1 MTDSTYDVV
10 IVGGGHNGL
19 VCATYLAKA
28 GKNVLIVEANE
39 SLGGAASTNEFSKGF
54 SVSGCAQ
61 WLMQLSP
68 EIRRDLQ
75 LDKFGL
81 TLAAENLSTIA
92 LNEDGDNLTIKG
104 DVAEGC
110 SLSAEDKVQYK
121 KFHKQMLK
129 FSSVLAGAFKR
140 RPPKLV
146 DSNMTDRFTLLKLG
160 IDLKL
165 LGKDDMRDLMRI
177 ALINMYD
184 VMEENFDNDQL
195 KAALAFDGVLGSH
208 MGPRSPNTVFGFL
221 YRRVGEAFGYQGPAL
236 VQGGMGAVGEA
247 LANSAKAAGVSIR
260 TKARVA
266 RIIVDA
272 YQTKGVEL
280 VDGDIISSNIVVSN
294 ADPKTTFKRLVGYPN
309 IETGM
314 ARNVH
319 NIRMKGTAAKLH
331 LALKALPKF
340 KGVSDEDL
348 GNRLIIAPTM
358 DYIERA
364 FNHAKY
370 GEYSSK
376 PAMDIS
382 IATVHDKSLAPA
394 GQHVLSAIVQ
404 FAPYDLKN
412 GWDEQSK
419 NTFKQLVID
428 RLADFSPDI
437 KELIIDSELLT
448 PIDLEN
454 DFNLGGGH
462 WHHGELSLDQIM
474 MMRPFPGATQY
485 GNAINGLYLCG
496 AGSHPGGGVMGI
508 AGKNAADEII
518 KRGNNA

>member
-1 MTDSTYDVV
+1 V
-10 IVGGGHNGL
+10 
-19 VCATYLAKA
+19 
-28 GKNVLIVEANE
+28 VEANE
-39 SLGGAASTNEFSKGF
+39 KLGGGASTTEFSKGF

-68 EIRRDLQ
+68 EIRKDLK
-75 LDKFGL
+75 LDNFGL
-81 TLAAENLSTIA
+81 TLVAKDLSTIA
-92 LNEDGDNLTIKG
+92 LNEDGNNLKIDG
-104 DVAEGC
+104 DSVEGV
-110 SLSAEDKVQYK
+110 STEDKIQYK
-121 KFHKQMLK
+121 KFHKQILK
-129 FSSVLAGAFKR
+129 FSAVLAGAFKR

-146 DSNMTDRFTLLKLG
+146 ESNMTDRLSLLKLG

-184 VMEENFDNDQL
+184 VMEENFDNEQL

-221 YRRVGEAFGYQGPAL
+221 YRRVGDVFGFKGPAI

-247 LANSAKAAGVSIR
+247 LGNAAKAAGVTIR
-260 TKARVA
+260 TKAKVSK
-266 RIIVDA
+266 IIIDSSRA
-272 YQTKGVEL
+272 KGIEL
-280 VDGDIISSNIVVSN
+280 DDGDIILSNLVVSN
-294 ADPKTTFKRLVGYPN
+294 ADPKTTFKDLVGYPN

-319 NIRMKGTAAKLH
+319 NIRMKGAAAKLH
-331 LALKALPKF
+331 LALKGLPKF

-358 DYIERA
+358 NYIERA

-370 GEYSSK
+370 GEYSAK
-376 PAMDIS
+376 PALDIS
-382 IATVHDKSLAPA
+382 IPTVHDKSLAPE

-419 NTFKQLVID
+419 EAFKQLVID
-428 RLADFSPDI
+428 RLADYCPDI

-448 PIDLEN
+448 PKDLEN
-454 DFNLGGGH
+454 NYNLGGGH
-462 WHHGELSLDQIM
+462 WHQGELSLDQIM

-485 GNAINGLYLCG
+485 GSAIDGLYLCG

-508 AGKNAADEII
+508 AGKNAAEEII